1 MEAALN
7 YWIAVADLKG
17 KLQTAGSL
25 RVLCL
30 QIVLTRSE
38 ISAAPIKFR
47 FADE

>member
-7 YWIAVADLKG
+7 YWIAAADLKG

-25 RVLCL
+25 RVLCP
-30 QIVLTRSE
+30 QIVLAWSE

-47 FADE
+47 FTGE